1 MDAIILTQVEIT
13 PHMPSFMTTSSLPS
27 KFTNL
32 VTPLLIE
39 ELLKT
44 LLYALTWFLFILCFV
59 KKSSFLIHLFLCFTN
74 LPIFKDL
81 FVD

>member
-1 MDAIILTQVEIT
+1 MDAIILTQVEVT

-27 KFTNL
+27 KFPNL

-59 KKSSFLIHLFLCFTN
+59 KKFISYSFVSMFYQLTN
-74 LPIFKDL
+74 F
-81 FVD
+81 